1 MNNQNRKVIRSS
13 RVAKQLLEQGERI
26 IDIAED
32 RVDPKRTV
40 FVFEYTDTLNE
51 LLTNSNKKE
60 V

>member
-32 RVDPKRTV
+32 RADPKRTV